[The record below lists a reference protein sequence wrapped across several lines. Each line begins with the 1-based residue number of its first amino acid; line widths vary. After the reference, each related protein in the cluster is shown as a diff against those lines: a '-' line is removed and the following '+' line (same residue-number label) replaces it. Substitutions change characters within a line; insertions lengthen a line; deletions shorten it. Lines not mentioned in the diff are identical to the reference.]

1 MPHNR
6 CTEALRQ
13 CLMAPVILRTG
24 GPWTCPPWSIAEVNE
39 MTVHSLKRARPAW
52 DALAYP
58 CNPGEAAAESGA
70 WAGSRVTSM
79 TQAEARSRA
88 SGQHTALRYGSDGV
102 DGSAS
107 SVAIVSTSLVAA
119 WVQSYVSAGHLP
131 PHTGWSRSIAAFR
144 DATFR
149 TAIQRFP
156 PLTLDTE
163 SVRSQEAANDDEEN
177 DYVGAPCYD

>member
-13 CLMAPVILRTG
+13 CLRAPVRLRPG
-24 GPWTCPPWSIAEVNE
+24 GPWTSPPWSNAEVNE
-39 MTVHSLKRARPAW
+39 LTVHGLKRVRPAW
-52 DALAYP
+52 DAFAYP
-58 CNPGEAAAESGA
+58 CNPGQAAAESGA
-70 WAGSRVTSM
+70 WAGSQLASM
-79 TQAEARSRA
+79 SQVEAKSRA

-119 WVQSYVSAGHLP
+119 WVQSYVRAGHLP
-131 PHTGWSRSIAAFR
+131 PHTGWSGSIAAFR

-156 PLTLDTE
+156 PLHP
-163 SVRSQEAANDDEEN
+163 QH
-177 DYVGAPCYD
+177 